1 MTKPS
6 AFLAALFAAAPSA
19 AWAGLPVPAALR
31 AVSPELLACAL
42 VTLAVLLLAFLG
54 LRRSLGAE
62 ERAHALRLQLAAERE
77 ARSHAEQAL
86 AEHHDVL
93 CRLVRRQEGVREGER
108 SRIARDLNDQL
119 GSRLSR
125 LRTELSCLQD
135 GVDAAPQLASRLDGA
150 LANIDGAITAVRAV
164 AGGLRPIGQQEGLR
178 QALQHVLQDQS
189 RLSGLRYRFDAGTDP
204 AAPPAER
211 AARLAVFRVLQEVA
225 ASAGRRGAA
234 ELHVRLAEGADR
246 LSLQIDGDAAIAE
259 DSLPDELRER
269 LHALDASL
277 CLAEPAPGRRRMTLS
292 IPAREVAE
300 LA

>member
-31 AVSPELLACAL
+31 AVSPE
-42 VTLAVLLLAFLG
+42 LLAFLG

-164 AGGLRPIGQQEGLR
+164 AGGLHPIGQQEGLR

-292 IPAREVAE
+292 IPARELAE